1 MVICKCCHL
10 EYPES
15 KGKCAVCGM
24 PHRFGEGVTDEMIQ
38 KEIEDIKTTY
48 LGNTKIY
55 FLKYPY
61 EISENTV
68 EEQKPDT
75 VLLAQPIT
83 MEVGKPEWFA
93 GEFENIPTE
102 REIQIDMI
110 MERTEKGINK
120 KFSVSLQPRQKSS
133 FTKIGIVMTPGFCF
147 RILGGDDNSYTESEE
162 VSVI

>member
-1 MVICKCCHL
+1 MVICKCCKF
-10 EYPES
+10 EDPES

-24 PHRFGEGVTDEMIQ
+24 PNHFGEDVTDKIIKE
-38 KEIEDIKTTY
+38 EIEKIKRTY

-55 FLKYPY
+55 FLKYLY

-68 EEQKPDT
+68 EDQKQDT

-83 MEVGKPEWFA
+83 MEVGKPEWLEE
-93 GEFENIPTE
+93 EFEDIPTE
-102 REIQIDMI
+102 REIQIDI
-110 MERTEKGINK
+110 IIGRTEKGINK